1 MEEKKV
7 GLSAGQV
14 ASKILFAV
22 VLLVLAVVLVN
33 TVPAG
38 EFDRMVEDGHTV
50 IDPESFRYI
59 EGAKIPLWYYF
70 AAPFISVASSSSTLL
85 VMVMLWVMGGVFA
98 LLDRSKSLTYL
109 VTVLMVRYREKK
121 YRLMFVMVF
130 VLMLLGSTLS
140 FYDQAALILP
150 LTLGIC
156 FSAGWDSLMAMGM
169 SVLSVGYGFACSTLN
184 PFTVG
189 IPQTIAGLPLY
200 SGIVLRVIVFLVI
213 YALLA
218 GFLYLY
224 GKKLDR
230 DPSSSYSFEED
241 KEIRKNFNYTL
252 DETLLT
258 DRSVRRGALFF
269 LGCLLFSVLFSVLAL
284 VVPALNSLSMVV
296 ILLSLLVGAFGS
308 AFLVK
313 YAPAKQVFKDFL
325 KGTSTTLFGV
335 LVIMIIM
342 GIRQIIV
349 AGNVM
354 DTILHFG
361 YVHMQG
367 ISPVIV
373 CYLILFIT
381 MVMEFVVG
389 SASTK
394 AYLILPLILPLG
406 SMVGLTS
413 QTIVQAYMFGDSFSN
428 MFYPTSTMI
437 LLTTG
442 IMGLPLSKWY
452 KWTWK
457 LILATYAVVLVTLA
471 VCVGIGYGPF

>member
-1 MEEKKV
+1 
-7 GLSAGQV
+7 
-14 ASKILFAV
+14 
-22 VLLVLAVVLVN
+22 
-33 TVPAG
+33 
-38 EFDRMVEDGHTV
+38 
-50 IDPESFRYI
+50 
-59 EGAKIPLWYYF
+59 
-70 AAPFISVASSSSTLL
+70 
-85 VMVMLWVMGGVFA
+85 
-98 LLDRSKSLTYL
+98 
-109 VTVLMVRYREKK
+109 
-121 YRLMFVMVF
+121 
-130 VLMLLGSTLS
+130 
-140 FYDQAALILP
+140 
-150 LTLGIC
+150 
-156 FSAGWDSLMAMGM
+156 
-169 SVLSVGYGFACSTLN
+169 
-184 PFTVG
+184 
-189 IPQTIAGLPLY
+189 
-200 SGIVLRVIVFLVI
+200 
-213 YALLA
+213 
-218 GFLYLY
+218 
-224 GKKLDR
+224 
-230 DPSSSYSFEED
+230 
-241 KEIRKNFNYTL
+241 
-252 DETLLT
+252 
-258 DRSVRRGALFF
+258 
-269 LGCLLFSVLFSVLAL
+269 
-284 VVPALNSLSMVV
+284 
-296 ILLSLLVGAFGS
+296 
-308 AFLVK
+308 
-313 YAPAKQVFKDFL
+313 
-325 KGTSTTLFGV
+325 
-335 LVIMIIM
+335 MIIM